1 MMTYGEY
8 PKEAA
13 TTDSDVES
21 PTVRNVSDDYFV
33 LDAVTHAFNV
43 ERDNFSDIEG
53 AAAMAE
59 MAANFASGAAAPAYQ
74 IDKDKWL
81 RNWSVDELAN
91 ILFRESRTDV
101 AAYHPLPIYSFK
113 DGLSSLEKSLE
124 ALQKY
129 PTRFIGGYACIDPM
143 RGKEALVE
151 LERQV
156 ELYAPYGGPLGLKM
170 YPASWH
176 DGNIGHWKMN
186 DPKIAYP
193 VLEKA
198 AELGIGHV
206 AVHKSI
212 PIEPSSSGTPST
224 SRPRGRCGAF
234 PGDQLR
240 DRARGSGFR
249 RGDVDALGKI
259 PERARQHGE
268 PEHGGRAEASRLR
281 GDPARAHARRRH
293 ARDEE
298 VVLGNRDNAV
308 PPGLAWRPWRRS
320 SFRRSSS
327 NATASTCPSSRSHRM
342 TSRVSSRTTMH
353 AFTDLTSTP
362 SRRGSRTTSSPTS
375 LNSTRR
381 GPTPAI
387 LLLRR
392 CDMSEHRLDEPVY
405 DALRQ
410 IIDPAVRRVPAR

>member
-212 PIEPSSSGTPST
+212 PIEPIEFGDTFNQPTSRALRCISRRST
-224 SRPRGRCGAF
+224 SRSCT
-234 PGDQLR
+234 
-240 DRARGSGFR
+240 
-249 RGDVDALGKI
+249 
-259 PERARQHGE
+259 GE
-268 PEHGGRAEASRLR
+268 WLSS
-281 GDPARAHARRRH
+281 RRR
-293 ARDEE
+293 RCSWQD
-298 VVLGNRDNAV
+298 
-308 PPGLAWRPWRRS
+308 
-320 SFRRSSS
+320 
-327 NATASTCPSSRSHRM
+327 
-342 TSRVSSRTTMH
+342 SRTC
-353 AFTDLTSTP
+353 TSTW
-362 SRRGSRTTSSPTS
+362 RT
-375 LNSTRR
+375 
-381 GPTPAI
+381 
-387 LLLRR
+387 
-392 CDMSEHRLDEPVY
+392 
-405 DALRQ
+405 
-410 IIDPAVRRVPAR
+410 